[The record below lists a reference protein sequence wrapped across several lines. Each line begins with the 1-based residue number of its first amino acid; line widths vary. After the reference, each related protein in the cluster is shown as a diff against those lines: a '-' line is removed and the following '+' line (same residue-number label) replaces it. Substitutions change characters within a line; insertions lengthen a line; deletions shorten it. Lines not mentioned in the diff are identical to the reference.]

1 MATRGVEPITLPWK
15 RPEKGVSAAELGASF
30 RVEQR
35 EDGWHCTVR
44 VGRRAEVLATG
55 LRRLRD
61 AQCRAEAHAAT
72 MPEVLA
78 AKAKAESEGANPAA
92 KERKD
97 PARRTA
103 PGPTSEPVP
112 AAEKPSRVPVRR
124 RAVAPTF
131 EEVSDGCI
139 CGKIDTGTWIADPA
153 GKVSVPAGTDPALAQ
168 EICRVAANHY
178 AGQRQKAAPA
188 VRPRTAARSA
198 SKPREKREAEAADS
212 GKSGNTRK
220 PAVADAAPVDPPRRA
235 GKGKRNRKKAR
246 QRLAAKLAAKPGRR
260 GAAAKTAD
268 PESKPTAKA
277 TAKTAAKVAAKTTA
291 KVAAK
296 TTAKVAAK
304 TTAKAVSKTKT
315 TAKATATKAT
325 AKNAATEATAK
336 NAATKATAKIAATKA
351 TAKTT
356 PGAEAAASVTAK
368 TAGRRRK
375 GTEVPAVAPPKAK
388 EEPMGKKAGKRPGKS
403 DACSCVTW
411 AEVEGK
417 ARGETKHGAF
427 VIEPEGR
434 KHALYFYDPEGQSR
448 HLQSGDAAKLRK
460 VAEEMAA
467 RGQPAMKP
475 TSAGDDGALLKM
487 FMAGAM
493 EEET

>member
-1 MATRGVEPITLPWK
+1 MATRGIEPITLPWK

-72 MPEVLA
+72 MPEVVTALAA
-78 AKAKAESEGANPAA
+78 AKAEAAKPAA
-92 KERKD
+92 KAEAAKAEASKPVAKIGRKGSGR
-97 PARRTA
+97 ATQAQATA
-103 PGPTSEPVP
+103 PAPSPAEGMPPPTPRG
-112 AAEKPSRVPVRR
+112 ALD
-124 RAVAPTF
+124 F
-131 EEVSDGCI
+131 EQVSDGCI
-139 CGKIDTGTWIADPA
+139 CGKIEAGTWIADPT
-153 GKVSVPAGTDPALAQ
+153 GKVSVPAGTDPDTAQ
-168 EICRVAANHY
+168 EICRVAAKHY
-178 AGQRQKAAPA
+178 AAPRQKTVASDRS
-188 VRPRTAARSA
+188 RPVARSA
-198 SKPREKREAEAADS
+198 STRTAKQDVEPATKLKLGS
-212 GKSGNTRK
+212 TRK

-260 GAAAKTAD
+260 GAAAKTAE
-268 PESKPTAKA
+268 PESMPTAKGKAAVKA
-277 TAKTAAKVAAKTTA
+277 TVKTTAKEAAKTAAK
-291 KVAAK
+291 
-296 TTAKVAAK
+296 
-304 TTAKAVSKTKT
+304 AVSKAVTKT
-315 TAKATATKAT
+315 ATKVTATKAT
-325 AKNAATEATAK
+325 AKKAGTRAT
-336 NAATKATAKIAATKA
+336 TKATATAKKA

-356 PGAEAAASVTAK
+356 PRAEAKTTAKAAASVTAK

-375 GTEVPAVAPPKAK
+375 GTEVPVVAPPRMK
-388 EEPMGKKAGKRPGKS
+388 EEPMGKKVGKGERCG
-403 DACSCVTW
+403 CLTW

-417 ARGETKHGAF
+417 ARGEAKHGAF
-427 VIEPEGR
+427 VIEPEGK
-434 KHALYFYDPEGQSR
+434 KHALYFYDLEGQSR
-448 HLQSGDAAKLRK
+448 HLQSGEAGKLRK

-467 RGQPAMKP
+467 RGQPAMKA

-493 EEET
+493 EEEA